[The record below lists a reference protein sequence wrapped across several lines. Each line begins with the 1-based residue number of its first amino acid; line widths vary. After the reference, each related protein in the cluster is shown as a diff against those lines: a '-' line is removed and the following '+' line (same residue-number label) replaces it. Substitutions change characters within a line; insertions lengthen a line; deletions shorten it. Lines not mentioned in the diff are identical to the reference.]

1 MAFTKVRGLR
11 MRYEVVGDRGPWVAL
26 VTGGRRGYDEFAP
39 LAGRI
44 ARHGFRVVL
53 HDRRNTG
60 ATDIVIDGELPEET
74 LWLDDLLALL
84 AQLNATPA
92 FIGGSSA
99 GARTAMRFYLRH
111 PAVVKGLLLMRVTG
125 GAFAAGRL
133 PGMYYGQFIKLAREG
148 GMAAVCGHE
157 QYQERIAANP
167 PMRERLMAMP
177 VEHYIAVMTRWM
189 DAFVAGTHLPI
200 MGMTEAELASIKV
213 PTVVIPGNDLTHA
226 SASGILAAKLIP
238 GSRLHLLPITD
249 QDVALIPYPE
259 WEPLEDEIAQVFVDH
274 MRSIPA

>member
-1 MAFTKVRGLR
+1 MAFAQVRGLR
-11 MRYEVVGDRGPWVAL
+11 MRYEVVGGSGPWVAL
-26 VTGGRRGYDEFAP
+26 VTGGRRGYDEFLP
-39 LAGRI
+39 LADRL
-44 ARHGFRVVL
+44 ARQGFRVVL

-60 ATDIVIDGELPEET
+60 ATDIVIDGDVPEET
-74 LWLDDLLALL
+74 LWLDDLRALL
-84 AQLNATPA
+84 EQLNATPA

-148 GMAAVCGHE
+148 GMAAVCSHE

-167 PMRERLMAMP
+167 PMRERLMSMSA
-177 VEHYIAVMTRWM
+177 EHYIAVMTRWM

-200 MGMTEAELASIKV
+200 MGMTEAELGSIKV

-238 GSRLHLLPITD
+238 GSRLHQLPITD
-249 QDVALIPYPE
+249 QNVALIPYPE